1 MINAGLADTLP
12 VKHIMQVF
20 LMSVLNTVSIVLVEP
35 SHPGNIGATA
45 RAMKNMGLS
54 NLVLVRPREFPSEE
68 ATQRAASA
76 GDVLEC
82 ARCVSTL
89 AEAIADAERVYG
101 CAADLRDQVWPV
113 FSAEALGL
121 ELAGAQ
127 AGRRVAIVFGR
138 ESTGLNNDEL
148 ALCHAQV
155 QIPTDSAY
163 NSLNLAQAVQVVCYE
178 IYKATLGAVGA
189 HELPVLAN
197 QAKCEALFQAFTG
210 AAERVGYYD
219 PQRPLNFPTR
229 MRQVILQMS
238 LHDSDADML
247 LGFLKRVL

>member
-1 MINAGLADTLP
+1 
-12 VKHIMQVF
+12 
-20 LMSVLNTVSIVLVEP
+20 MSRLDNLSIVLVEP

-54 NLVLVRPREFPSEE
+54 NLVLVSPREFPSEE

-76 GDVLEC
+76 ADVLER

-89 AEAIADAERVYG
+89 AEAIADVERVYG
-101 CAADLRDQVWPV
+101 CAADLRDQAWPV

-121 ELAGAQ
+121 EVAGAQ
-127 AGRRVAIVFGR
+127 VGRRMAIVFGR
-138 ESTGLNNDEL
+138 ESTGLNNEEL

-178 IYKATLGAVGA
+178 LHKATLGAVGDA
-189 HELPVLAN
+189 ELPALAN
-197 QAKCEALFQAFTG
+197 QAKCAALFQAFAA
-210 AAERVGYYD
+210 AAERVAYYD
-219 PQRPLNFPTR
+219 PKRPLNFPTR
-229 MRQVILQMS
+229 MRQVILQMN
-238 LHDSDADML
+238 LQDSDADML
-247 LGFLKRVL
+247 LGFLKRL